1 MNCAR
6 PTQSNAQASFTASG
20 VHLLAGNSLVLSRRS
35 VAHKHRGC
43 PTLVFPSFYF
53 HSNGR
58 FVSLTVDLR
67 IWIGVVVV
75 GF

>member
-6 PTQSNAQASFTASG
+6 PTQSNAQADSTTSG
-20 VHLLAGNSLVLSRRS
+20 VHLLASNSLVLSHRS

-53 HSNGR
+53 HFNGR
-58 FVSLTVDLR
+58 FVSLIGDLR